1 MNLFEEAGHQRA
13 RPVGIDPLLST
24 HFKMAE
30 TCATVCYG
38 TLKYWNVSVARR
50 APTRPLSLTTS

>member
-13 RPVGIDPLLST
+13 LPVGIDPLLST

-30 TCATVCYG
+30 TCAT
-38 TLKYWNVSVARR
+38 LR
-50 APTRPLSLTTS
+50 

>member
-24 HFKMAE
+24 HFKSAE
-30 TCATVCYG
+30 TCATLRYG
-38 TLKYWNVSVARR
+38 TLKYWRSQRREARR
-50 APTRPLSLTTS
+50 RDH